1 MKPVFITPSAQP
13 SARWY
18 QAFPDLQIIPTVKAY
33 LTRVHRPGDGC
44 WLDISPFDH
53 DQAQSAVVAL
63 AAEDIRVMALSYLP
77 SEAEAY
83 GMLSSGARG
92 YCHAQAPPSQL
103 QEVATAVM
111 AGGYW
116 MPPILLQRLVS
127 AAIRIDS
134 GPPIAI
140 PQGFE
145 SLTEREHQVALEVGR
160 GANNREIAT
169 TLAVSERTVKAHLTS
184 IFDKLSLRDRVQLA
198 LLVNRLPVH

>member
-1 MKPVFITPSAQP
+1 
-13 SARWY
+13 
-18 QAFPDLQIIPTVKAY
+18 
-33 LTRVHRPGDGC
+33 
-44 WLDISPFDH
+44 
-53 DQAQSAVVAL
+53 
-63 AAEDIRVMALSYLP
+63 
-77 SEAEAY
+77 
-83 GMLSSGARG
+83 
-92 YCHAQAPPSQL
+92 
-103 QEVATAVM
+103 
-111 AGGYW
+111 